1 MRSRLDI
8 VPHLDDLWRYARVLT
23 RADNDA
29 EELVQESLARALSA
43 AKSYDQSRPILPW
56 LISIVRNTY
65 LTDQSRQNAERRRSA
80 HFTEIVRTSELPAQ
94 EHSADLLRV
103 QRAMEQLPTEFSEV
117 LHLVGVL
124 GFAYA
129 DAAKVLGI
137 PTGTVMS
144 RLSRA
149 RTALKQ
155 YLEVPPAETVGLRVV
170 RG

>member
-23 RADNDA
+23 RADSDA

-43 AKSYDQSRPILPW
+43 AKTFDESRPILPW
-56 LISIVRNTY
+56 LIGIVRNTH
-65 LTDQSRQNAERRRSA
+65 LTGLSRQNAERRRSA
-80 HFTEIVRTSELPAQ
+80 DFTQIAQTSEMPAQ
-94 EHSADLLRV
+94 EHSAELFRV

-149 RTALKQ
+149 RSALKQ
-155 YLEVPPAETVGLRVV
+155 SLEMPPSRTVGLRVV

>member
-23 RADNDA
+23 RTDNDA
-29 EELVQESLARALSA
+29 EDLVQEALTRALSA
-43 AKSYDQSRPILPW
+43 SKTYDESRPILPW
-56 LISIVRNTY
+56 LIGIVRNTH
-65 LTDQSRQNAERRRSA
+65 LTGLSQQNAERRKSV
-80 HFTEIVRTSELPAQ
+80 HLTEIAQTSEMPAQ
-94 EHSADLLRV
+94 EHSAELSLV

-149 RTALKQ
+149 RVALKQ
-155 YLEVPPAETVGLRVV
+155 SLEMPPPRMVGLRVV